1 MILLISKSAN
11 DNVLEMLNNLHTEIN
26 IHIQNRI
33 ADEEIKKLADKNI
46 EAILIWE
53 ETEEKL
59 IFYNKYAKEIALKI
73 GTEMESEIKY
83 EEIFDSIGKP
93 VLRFCMLSN
102 RELGTKLTDIF
113 VNIFKLEKI
122 KKEEIF

>member
-11 DNVLEMLNNLHTEIN
+11 DNVLEMLNNLHTKIN

-33 ADEEIKKLADKNI
+33 ADEEIKKLADKNM

-122 KKEEIF
+122 KPEFEG

>member
-11 DNVLEMLNNLHTEIN
+11 DNVLEMLSNLRTKIN

-33 ADEEIKKLADKNI
+33 ADEEIKKLADRDM

-73 GTEMESEIKY
+73 GTEMESEVKY
-83 EEIFDSIGKP
+83 EETFDSIGKP

-113 VNIFKLEKI
+113 VNIFKLERI
-122 KKEEIF
+122 EPEFE